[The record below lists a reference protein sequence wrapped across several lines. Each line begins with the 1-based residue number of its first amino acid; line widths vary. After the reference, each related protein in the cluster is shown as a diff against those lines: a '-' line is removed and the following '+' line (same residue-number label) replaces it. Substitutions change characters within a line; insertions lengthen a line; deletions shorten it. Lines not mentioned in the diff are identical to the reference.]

1 MDTFDRWFS
10 RFLYATEI
18 ILLLASMPHIA
29 AWFAH
34 FDNPS
39 DTWSGIYAWSIG
51 FGLAFAID
59 GVSFMLLLAIMRMV
73 KSGKTKSG
81 WTMFGLFSFMLF
93 IALLSWGINWQY
105 DVQNA
110 SNAFAKAD
118 AIQIASLTLKSLNPI
133 IGGAFQ
139 ILILAYTLI
148 GKAMQTEVK
157 VVRALS
163 EEEFQQKLKRIAQEK
178 ALKEAQKGPGFFE
191 KAREVKVGI
200 SGLIR
205 SENDDELIEENGEEN
220 ARNPL
225 GKFEENDEELPE
237 ENGRNLPRK
246 TERITGP
253 LAEESSEENGRNPE
267 GILSENRGE
276 SRQESGKNLAID
288 SELIPLIS
296 RYPNSVSL
304 LTTSETTVHV
314 SEVAKAFD
322 IRETLVR
329 NRVKNGKIRKT
340 KSPEKV
346 YKNSVILWAKD
357 EMLSRRNLS
366 KNQGGI
372 LEESS
377 PDSSQEKTSPDRLQM
392 TVDFLKNGTDYT
404 DESLANH
411 LGLQQPASALF
422 WRLKALELLRK

>member
-1 MDTFDRWFS
+1 MDTFDKWFS

-105 DVQNA
+105 DIQNA

-118 AIQIASLTLKSLNPI
+118 AIQIASTGLTLKSLNPI

-157 VVRALS
+157 VVKALS
-163 EEEFQQKLKRIAQEK
+163 EEEFQQKLKRIEQEK
-178 ALKEAQKGPGFFE
+178 AIKEAQKGPGFFE
-191 KAREVKVGI
+191 KAREVKAGF
-200 SGLIR
+200 SELIR
-205 SENDDELIEENGEEN
+205 SENDDELMEENSEETGEEN
-220 ARNPL
+220 HPILLRKPGGNQEESDRENQ
-225 GKFEENDEELPE
+225 EENATIP
-237 ENGRNLPRK
+237 PRK
-246 TERITGP
+246 MERITGP
-253 LAEESSEENGRNPE
+253 LSEETGRNPQRIPE
-267 GILSENRGE
+267 EIQGE
-276 SRQESGKNLAID
+276 SRQESGENLAID
-288 SELIPLIS
+288 PELIPLIS
-296 RYPNSVSL
+296 RFPNAVQL
-304 LTTSETTVHV
+304 LSMSRSTVTV
-314 SEVAKAFD
+314 SEVATAFD
-322 IRETLVR
+322 IGETLVR

-346 YKNSVILWAKD
+346 YRNSVISWAKN
-357 EMLSRRNLS
+357 ELLSRRNRMENS
-366 KNQGGI
+366 KEFAEN
-372 LEESS
+372 S
-377 PDSSQEKTSPDRLQM
+377 
-392 TVDFLKNGTDYT
+392 
-404 DESLANH
+404 
-411 LGLQQPASALF
+411 
-422 WRLKALELLRK
+422 